1 VKKLFQKKI
10 ALATLVLLVAGLVAL
25 TGCSSAPQEIVIGN
39 LQDVSGPT
47 SVLGN
52 AVTRGAELA
61 VAKINASGGID
72 GKKIKLITLDTK
84 GDVQESIKAYNRLV
98 DQEKAIAIVGPP
110 VSNIGLALAPIAN
123 QKKVAIIG
131 SFIDPRVTVGQDGKA
146 NPSMFLMQPSSVQY
160 GEIMAGYAVEK
171 LNLKKIAILYDQSNA
186 FAVSLIKPFKAYAEK
201 NGAKIITEQVYAKGD
216 KDFKTQLQK
225 IKDSGADSLYVPNYT
240 QDLVITVKQRKQVG
254 LDIPLIGALDFAPP
268 FADLVNDPEAATNA
282 YFANNFSESEPQLAE
297 VHKAYK
303 EKYKEDPIN
312 KAYLGYDKILLIAN
326 ATKLGG
332 GVTAEGVIKGL
343 NQTKD
348 FKATTGVITLSPETH
363 QPVGLTMV
371 MYKIEKGKYVELG
384 RYSPESHKK

>member
-1 VKKLFQKKI
+1 MKKLFQKKI
-10 ALATLVLLVAGLVAL
+10 AMATLVLLVAGLVAL